1 MSVPIGTFT
10 VKTKAV
16 PPGVTSTLP
25 KSIRPLVAPSSDR
38 ENAFD
43 NVTFASSSSSC
54 RELYEDDGHD
64 ARHRKADAGP
74 IPFASWVRD
83 KPLRHPRRLRWQFLI
98 LFLGLLVPT
107 LLFVGILLWR
117 IAASERTRVEQDVQ
131 TRAHSLSVA
140 FDREIHGVLTTLQAL
155 ATSPSLVARDLPA
168 FYAQMR
174 EVSRLQGINI
184 NLRHSDGTAALT
196 TRAPFGTAA
205 PAPAA
210 LAETDREVLRTGLAV
225 VSNVFLTSVTQQP
238 VFQIVS
244 APVRISETP
253 TYLLA
258 ASLDLGHLVATTRRE
273 DLPSGWIGSLVDR
286 NGIVAVRTEQQS
298 DFVGKLTSSDF
309 RLHTV
314 NDAGRYYG
322 RNRLG
327 QDVLVGY
334 GRSKL
339 TGWTAAVVVG
349 TELADAPLQRSIMIL
364 VGLGLMLGLLIVG
377 IALGVGRRVNQAMR
391 RLGEGATAIGRGNP
405 VGPIATPILEVNL
418 IGAALATA
426 AIELQART
434 REREAAELA
443 LRDLNAELE
452 DRVAARTREL
462 ATANLSLVGEMQSR
476 ETAEGHL
483 RQLQKMEAV
492 GQLTGGIAHD
502 FNNMLA
508 IVIGSLNLIRK
519 RLARG
524 ETDIERFID
533 VAADGANRAASLT
546 QRLLAFSRQQP
557 LAPEPIDA
565 NKLVSGMSEI
575 LRRTLGGGIKLE
587 TVLAGGLW
595 RTHADVSQLENAIL
609 NLAVNARD
617 AMQDTD
623 TDVGGGRLTIE
634 TANAHLDE
642 AYARTVEITPGQYVL
657 VAVTDSGAG
666 MTPEILSKVF
676 DPFFTTKPVGKG
688 TGLGLSQ
695 VYGFVRQSNGHARIY
710 SEPGQGTSVKLYLP
724 RFYGEGEAAGSPR
737 DAQIVGELAAG
748 NRCEIVL
755 VVEDEVALRQLSVEA
770 LRELGYSVRHAENGA
785 AALRVL
791 DTQPDIALLF
801 TDIVMPDMNGRRLAD
816 EAIRRRPEL
825 KVLYTTG
832 FTRNAVVHN
841 GVLDPGTHFLP
852 KPFTL
857 QQLASKVR
865 SVLDHAPGKVDV

>member
-1 MSVPIGTFT
+1 MRSP
-10 VKTKAV
+10 
-16 PPGVTSTLP
+16 
-25 KSIRPLVAPSSDR
+25 RP
-38 ENAFD
+38 
-43 NVTFASSSSSC
+43 
-54 RELYEDDGHD
+54 
-64 ARHRKADAGP
+64 
-74 IPFASWVRD
+74 
-83 KPLRHPRRLRWQFLI
+83 LRWQFLI
-98 LFLGLLVPT
+98 LFVGLLVPI
-107 LLFVGILLWR
+107 LLFVGVLLWR
-117 IAASERTRVEQDVQ
+117 FAASERTRVEQEVQ

-155 ATSPSLVARDLPA
+155 ASSPSLVSHDLRA
-168 FYAQMR
+168 FYAQMQ
-174 EVSRLQGINI
+174 EISRLQGINI
-184 NLRHSDGTAALT
+184 NLRRIDGTATLT
-196 TRAPFGTAA
+196 TRAPFENAA
-205 PAPAA
+205 QAPPA
-210 LAETDREVLRTGLAV
+210 LAEIDREVLQTGVAM
-225 VSNVFLTSVTQQP
+225 VSNVFLTSVSKQP
-238 VFQIVS
+238 VFQIVG
-244 APVRISETP
+244 APIRMGERQ

-258 ASLDLGHLVATTRRE
+258 ASLDLGHLVETTRRE

-286 NGIVAVRTEQQS
+286 AGIVAVRTERQEE
-298 DFVGKLTSSDF
+298 FVGKLTSTDF
-309 RLHTV
+309 RSHTV
-314 NDAGRYYG
+314 DDAGRYYG
-322 RNRLG
+322 RNRVG

-334 GRSKL
+334 GKSKL
-339 TGWTAAVVVG
+339 TGWTAAVVVDR
-349 TELADAPLQRSIMIL
+349 ELAEAPLQRSILIL
-364 VGLGLMLGLLIVG
+364 AGLGLALGVPVVG
-377 IALGVGRRVNQAMR
+377 IAFGVGRRVDFAMR
-391 RLGEGATAIGRGNP
+391 RLGEGAEAIGRGYP
-405 VGPIATPILEVNL
+405 VDAIATPILEVNR

-426 AIELQART
+426 ALQLQART
-434 REREAAELA
+434 REREVAELA
-443 LRDLNAELE
+443 LRDLNLALE
-452 DRVAARTREL
+452 DRVAARTQEL
-462 ATANLSLVGEMQSR
+462 DDANRALLGEMKSR

-524 ETDIERFID
+524 DSDIERFID
-533 VAADGANRAASLT
+533 VASDGANRAASLT

-575 LRRTLGGGIKLE
+575 LRRTLGGGVELE

-609 NLAVNARD
+609 NLAVNGRD
-617 AMQDTD
+617 AMQDTHAES
-623 TDVGGGRLTIE
+623 GRLTVE

-642 AYARTVEITPGQYVL
+642 DYARTVEISPGQYVL
-657 VAVTDSGAG
+657 VAVTDTGSG
-666 MTPEILSKVF
+666 MSPEILAKVF

-724 RFYGEGEAAGSPR
+724 RFYGEGEAAAPLR
-737 DAQIVGELAAG
+737 DDRIAPALG
-748 NRCEIVL
+748 NRREIVL
-755 VVEDEVALRQLSVEA
+755 VVEDEEALRLLSVEA
-770 LRELGYSVRHAENGA
+770 LRELGYSVRHAESGA

-791 DTQPDIALLF
+791 GAQPDIALLF
-801 TDIVMPDMNGRRLAD
+801 TDIVMPDMNGRLLAE
-816 EAIRRRPEL
+816 EAIRRRPDL

-865 SVLDHAPGKVDV
+865 SMLDHEPATVEA

>member
-1 MSVPIGTFT
+1 MT
-10 VKTKAV
+10 
-16 PPGVTSTLP
+16 PP
-25 KSIRPLVAPSSDR
+25 RP
-38 ENAFD
+38 
-43 NVTFASSSSSC
+43 
-54 RELYEDDGHD
+54 
-64 ARHRKADAGP
+64 
-74 IPFASWVRD
+74 
-83 KPLRHPRRLRWQFLI
+83 LRWQFLT
-98 LFLGLLVPT
+98 LFVGLLIPT
-107 LLFVGILLWR
+107 LLFVGVLLWR
-117 IAASERTRVEQDVQ
+117 FAASERTRVEQDVQ
-131 TRAHSLSVA
+131 TRAHGLSVA

-155 ATSPSLVARDLPA
+155 ATSPSLATHDLPA
-168 FYAQMR
+168 FYAQMQ
-174 EVSRLQGINI
+174 EISRLQGINI
-184 NLRHSDGTAALT
+184 NLRHIDGTAALT

-205 PAPAA
+205 PAPPA
-210 LAETDREVLRTGLAV
+210 LAEIDREVLRTGVAV
-225 VSNVFLTSVTQQP
+225 VSNVFVTSVTQKP

-244 APVRISETP
+244 APVRIGETP

-258 ASLDLGHLVATTRRE
+258 ASLDLGYLVATTRRE

-286 NGIVAVRTEQQS
+286 NGIVAVRTERQE
-298 DFVGKLTSSDF
+298 DFVGKLTSTDF
-309 RLHTV
+309 RSHAID
-314 NDAGRYYG
+314 DAGRYYG
-322 RNRLG
+322 RNRVG
-327 QDVLVGY
+327 EDVLVGY

-339 TGWTAAVVVG
+339 TGWTAAVVVDKK
-349 TELADAPLQRSIMIL
+349 LAEAPLQRSITIL
-364 VGLGLMLGLLIVG
+364 VGLGLVLGSLIVG
-377 IALGVGRRVNQAMR
+377 IALGVGRRVERAMR
-391 RLGEGATAIGRGNP
+391 RLGEGAAAIGRGEP
-405 VGPIATPILEVNL
+405 VGAIATPIREVNL

-426 AIELQART
+426 ALQLQART
-434 REREAAELA
+434 REREVAEMA
-443 LRDLNAELE
+443 LRDLNVALE
-452 DRVAARTREL
+452 DRVAGRTQEL
-462 ATANLSLVGEMQSR
+462 DDANRALIGEMQSR
-476 ETAEGHL
+476 ETAEAHL

-524 ETDIERFID
+524 ESDIERFID
-533 VAADGANRAASLT
+533 VATDGANRAASLT

-575 LRRTLGGGIKLE
+575 LRRTLGGDIKLE

-617 AMQDTD
+617 AMPETD
-623 TDVGGGRLTIE
+623 NCSGRLTIE

-642 AYARTVEITPGQYVL
+642 AYARTVEISPGQYVL
-657 VAVTDSGAG
+657 VAVTDSGTG
-666 MTPEILSKVF
+666 MSPEVLAKVF

-695 VYGFVRQSNGHARIY
+695 VYGFVRQSKGHARIY

-724 RFYGEGEAAGSPR
+724 RFYGEGEVAGSPR
-737 DAQIVGELAAG
+737 DVRLTAVLPLGC
-748 NRCEIVL
+748 RREIVL
-755 VVEDEVALRQLSVEA
+755 VVEDEEALRLLSVET
-770 LRELGYSVRHAENGA
+770 LRELGYSVRHAKSGV
-785 AALRVL
+785 AALRIL
-791 DTQPDIALLF
+791 DAQPDIALLF
-801 TDIVMPDMNGRRLAD
+801 TDIVMPDMNGRRLAE

-857 QQLASKVR
+857 QQLANKVR
-865 SVLDHAPGKVDV
+865 SVLDHASEPLDA